1 MKNYKYMVI
10 GNPAAHSLSPIM
22 QNAAFEFY
30 DEGAVYGARELTL
43 EELPAFVEYAKASLS
58 GFNVTAPYKK
68 EIMQYCSVIN
78 EEAEA
83 AESVN
88 TVKIIAG
95 KLYGYTTDGHGLLR
109 ALESDRNTDVYER
122 KVAILGA
129 GGAAGAIAQTLHGE
143 GAKEII
149 IVNRTLKNA
158 EILAEKVDGR
168 AVALDDTDAVDA
180 AFDSADLVINCT
192 SLGLNRN
199 DPSPLDQ
206 ERLRHVRA
214 LFDTVYLPT
223 ELQRLA
229 RELNIPCANGRAM
242 LLFQGAQAFEIWTGH
257 VAPIVKMQMALYS
270 AIKELGNE

>member
-1 MKNYKYMVI
+1 MTNCKYMVI

-30 DEGAVYGARELTL
+30 DEGAIYGVREFTL

-109 ALESDRNTDVYER
+109 ALESDLNMDVYER
-122 KVAILGA
+122 RVAILGA
-129 GGAAGAIAQTLHGE
+129 GGAAGAIAQTLQGE

-149 IVNRTLKNA
+149 IINRTLESA
-158 EILAEKVDGR
+158 VALAAKVEGR
-168 AVALDDTDAVDA
+168 AVALGDVDGVDA
-180 AFDSADLVINCT
+180 ALESADLVINCT
-192 SLGLNRN
+192 SLGLKKG
-199 DPSPLDQ
+199 DPSPLDR
-206 ERLRHVRA
+206 ERLSHVKA
-214 LFDTVYLPT
+214 LFDTIYVPT

-229 RELNIPCANGRAM
+229 RELGIPCAGGRAM

-257 VAPIVKMQMALYS
+257 VAPIIKMQMALYA
-270 AIKELGNE
+270 AIKELSDE

>member
-1 MKNYKYMVI
+1 MTNCKYMVI

-30 DEGAVYGARELTL
+30 DEGATYGVRELTL

-109 ALESDRNTDVYER
+109 ALESDLDMDVYER

-129 GGAAGAIAQTLHGE
+129 GGAAGAIAQTLQGE

-149 IVNRTLKNA
+149 IINRTLESA
-158 EILAEKVDGR
+158 VALAAKVEGR
-168 AVALDDTDAVDA
+168 AVALGDVDGVDA
-180 AFDSADLVINCT
+180 ALESADLVINCT
-192 SLGLNRN
+192 SLGLKKG
-199 DPSPLDQ
+199 DPSPLDR
-206 ERLRHVRA
+206 ERLSHVKA
-214 LFDTVYLPT
+214 LFDTIYVPT

-229 RELNIPCANGRAM
+229 RELGIPCAGGRAM

-257 VAPIVKMQMALYS
+257 VAPIIKMQMALYA
-270 AIKELGNE
+270 AIKELSDE